1 MQVLT
6 HNDALQWCKW
16 QLKLDVWRQ
25 NVTRKS
31 MSSVHK
37 VGSPAVSEK
46 AVGLG
51 GRAVLVGVE
60 EIVPERTIS
69 VVSVSWCMWRSTK
82 RQ

>member
-1 MQVLT
+1 ME
-6 HNDALQWCKW
+6 
-16 QLKLDVWRQ
+16 
-25 NVTRKS
+25 
-31 MSSVHK
+31 VHR
-37 VGSPAVSEK
+37 VGSPAVSEE